1 MKKSK
6 SESEAK
12 SKFIKVICPK
22 CNNEQIIFG
31 KASTAVK
38 CSSCQKILA
47 EPTGGKARIKAK
59 ILEILG

>member
-1 MKKSK
+1 MTS
-6 SESEAK
+6 K

-31 KASTAVK
+31 KSSTEVK
-38 CSSCQKILA
+38 CLSCGKTLV
-47 EPTGGKARIKAK
+47 ELTGGKAKIKAK